1 MVYCETWQYQTKI
14 LKGEKMAR
22 FCNAQKEKGQTCKN
36 CQWYTLDVEE
46 LTERRY
52 FCAAIPD
59 YMGNVYWKP
68 LEPKTN

>member
-1 MVYCETWQYQTKI
+1 
-14 LKGEKMAR
+14 MAK

-36 CQWYTLDVEE
+36 CQWYTLDAEE

-68 LEPKTN
+68 LELKTN